1 MDSQDDLT
9 EAQLK
14 IKYQTSAQKLLNN
27 EITPEQFAD
36 EQTEIFLKLAS
47 LADHDGLIANFLNNN
62 GLTNSL
68 TGQLSLIK
76 RIKYPACLLAL
87 DIDYLKKFNDKLGHV
102 AGDKLIKIYAQV
114 MEQHIRISDLK
125 GRVGGDEFVVFLIGA
140 DLAGAKL
147 VAERIRADIIK
158 TVKEA
163 FPNIDWDQTISIG
176 ITQVLESDGAK
187 SLRERADQALY
198 EAKKDRNKVS
208 VK

>member
-1 MDSQDDLT
+1 MNTDLT
-9 EAQLK
+9 EAELK
-14 IKYQTSAQKLLNN
+14 IKYQTLAEQLLNR
-27 EITPEQFAD
+27 EITAEQFAS

-47 LADHDGLIANFLNNN
+47 LADHDGLIASFLNNN

-102 AGDKLIKIYAQV
+102 EGDKLIKIYAQV
-114 MEQHIRISDLK
+114 MERHIRISDLK

-140 DLAGAKL
+140 DLAGASV
-147 VAERIRADIIK
+147 VAERIRTDIIQ
-158 TVKEA
+158 TVKKA
-163 FPNIDWDQTISIG
+163 FPEINWDQTISIG
-176 ITQVLESDGAK
+176 ITQVKEDDDAK
-187 SLRERADQALY
+187 TLRERADQALY
-198 EAKKDRNKVS
+198 EAKKDRNKVA